1 MLTVINIQNNQSFLG
16 NAPYY
21 DYKMLD
27 TDFLLLPVLADYLIG
42 SPQGSGRAAAFLN
55 TTSTLNTGTLRSL
68 LLLNI
73 NHVLNLTLPFANSP
87 TAANLLRIRDV
98 SASTYF

>member
-1 MLTVINIQNNQSFLG
+1 
-16 NAPYY
+16 
-21 DYKMLD
+21 MLD

-42 SPQGSGRAAAFLN
+42 SPQGSGRAVAFLN
-55 TTSTLNTGTLRSL
+55 ATSTLNTGTLRSL

-98 SASTYF
+98 SLRDKQTTVHANCFSGHRRQLERL